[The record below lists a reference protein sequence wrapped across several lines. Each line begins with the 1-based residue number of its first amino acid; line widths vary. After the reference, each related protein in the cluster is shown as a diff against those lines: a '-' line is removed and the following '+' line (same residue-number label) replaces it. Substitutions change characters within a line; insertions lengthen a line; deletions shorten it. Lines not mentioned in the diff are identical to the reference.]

1 MTMQL
6 GLPFSVCC
14 LIRLE
19 FPFSRLI
26 PLLGSHLYVCT
37 HAFIYSYLLNPTWFL
52 SCPHQGQSRQQKY
65 SGLSCFC
72 ISDVFSFIPFIMC
85 FIPFLPAKQPVCT
98 SLCSFTATFYPHPC
112 SASTHKC
119 MPAPCREVFYT
130 RYSDSNHIPLT
141 VSQALTLHHATDR
154 AVISLIMLPLPL
166 ILLQSSWNQEQTEH
180 CQVSPWYSNSSLLL
194 QKIKI
199 ILRNHLHAHFFF
211 PPKQNYFEFWPR
223 TERKRY
229 FLLNLSSLC

>member
-26 PLLGSHLYVCT
+26 PLLGSHLYVGT
-37 HAFIYSYLLNPTWFL
+37 HAFIYSHPLNPTWFL

-112 SASTHKC
+112 FASTHKC
-119 MPAPCREVFYT
+119 MPAPCKEVLYT
-130 RYSDSNHIPLT
+130 RYSNSNHIPLT
-141 VSQALTLHHATDR
+141 VSQALTLHHTTDR
-154 AVISLIMLPLPL
+154 AVISLVMPL
-166 ILLQSSWNQEQTEH
+166 IAP
-180 CQVSPWYSNSSLLL
+180 SPSHSFAVQLKSGTN
-194 QKIKI
+194 
-199 ILRNHLHAHFFF
+199 
-211 PPKQNYFEFWPR
+211 
-223 TERKRY
+223 
-229 FLLNLSSLC
+229 